1 MQICGKN
8 KCTACW
14 MCQNIC
20 PASAVSFVE
29 DELGALVASV
39 DETKCSKCGLC
50 QKRCPSNNQPVLH
63 YPIECHAAYTT
74 NVEERA
80 KCASGGIATLLSKYV
95 IKKKGGVVFGSR
107 YDDNFKLHVAY
118 TESEEGVEAFK
129 GSKYIYSEVGAATY
143 KKAQEF
149 LENGRHVLFIGT
161 PCQIGGLR
169 NYLCKNYPN
178 LITADLICHGTTPDS
193 YFQKELAEIKKRYGI
208 DHITNIRFRGND
220 NEPMTILDRI
230 LNRQRGN
237 DYKLT
242 LWNGSTCIY
251 RKDCQNNIYLNGFL
265 SSITLRENCFFCKYA
280 NPARVGDLTV
290 ADFLGL
296 GVSQPFRGSTA
307 NTSCVLLN
315 TEKGKEIYEALLKSN
330 NELLTYKRK
339 YEERLQVKEP
349 LVIPTIRPKLRDK
362 FIKAYQS
369 GGYEKARNILK
380 RECLNN
386 KLLRIFVKTPWH
398 ILHLP
403 FYAIK
408 NFIKTGR
415 FTGR

>member
-8 KCTACW
+8 KCTACG

-39 DETKCSKCGLC
+39 DETKCTKCGLC
-50 QKRCPSNNQPVLH
+50 QKRCPSNNQPELH

-74 NVEERA
+74 NLKERA

-95 IKKKGGVVFGSR
+95 IKEKGGVVFGSR

-129 GSKYIYSEVGAATY
+129 GSKYIYSEVGADTY

-169 NYLCKNYPN
+169 NYLCKDYPN

-208 DHITNIRFRGND
+208 GHITNIRFRGND
-220 NEPMTILDRI
+220 NEPMTIVDRV
-230 LNRQRGN
+230 LNRRKGN
-237 DYKLT
+237 DFRLT
-242 LWNGSTCIY
+242 IWEKDRCLY
-251 RKDCQNNIYLNGFL
+251 RKENPEDIYFWGFI
-265 SSITLRENCFFCKYA
+265 SNITLRENCYLCRYA
-280 NPARVGDLTV
+280 TTSRI
-290 ADFLGL
+290 ADITLADYIGL
-296 GVSQPFRGSTA
+296 GTIEKFEGNQA
-307 NTSCVLLN
+307 NASCVLLN
-315 TEKGKEIYEALLKSN
+315 TDKGKDLYEALLTSN
-330 NELLTYKRK
+330 KELLTFKRK
-339 YEERLQVKEP
+339 YEERQIYEP
-349 LVIPTIRPKLRDK
+349 SLITPSIRSKVRDK

-380 RECLNN
+380 RECLKN
-386 KLLRIFVKTPWH
+386 KLLRVFVKTPWH

-403 FYAIK
+403 FYAVK
-408 NFIKTGR
+408 NFIKIGRVTGR
-415 FTGR
+415 